1 MKSEFLLKF
10 KNWKDK
16 KLRKA
21 VKLLKNLVD
30 YEKRDEINEFEQK
43 QIDENND
50 EDKNILVEETKK
62 KEKAIILRT
71 GERKK
76 KKEKILA
83 EKKGTEME
91 KEVKKIRRLKKNFGE
106 DWIN

>member
-16 KLRKA
+16 KERKA

-50 EDKNILVEETKK
+50 EDKNILVEETQKK
-62 KEKAIILRT
+62 
-71 GERKK
+71 RKQ
-76 KKEKILA
+76 L
-83 EKKGTEME
+83 
-91 KEVKKIRRLKKNFGE
+91 F
-106 DWIN
+106 

>member
-62 KEKAIILRT
+62 KK
-71 GERKK
+71 RKQ
-76 KKEKILA
+76 L
-83 EKKGTEME
+83 
-91 KEVKKIRRLKKNFGE
+91 F
-106 DWIN
+106 